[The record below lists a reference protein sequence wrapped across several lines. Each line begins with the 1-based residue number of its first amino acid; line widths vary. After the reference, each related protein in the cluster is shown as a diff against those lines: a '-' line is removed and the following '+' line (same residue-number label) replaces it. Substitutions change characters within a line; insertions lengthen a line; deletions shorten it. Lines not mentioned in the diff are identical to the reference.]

1 MLFRKTFTEEA
12 DIIKGCLRGDRKA
25 QRVLYDAYSGKFLAI
40 AIRYVKD
47 RDLAEDIMIE
57 GFMKIFDKLA
67 QFEGKGSF
75 EGWMKR
81 IIVTNALLTLR
92 NQRNLLMEVNQE
104 SESVA
109 NLTPYE
115 FTDMETADLLAM
127 IGELSVG
134 YRTVFNLYAIEGYSH
149 PEIADLLGIS
159 ENTSKSQ
166 LSRARAILK
175 QKLTDQNLK
184 ERSISG

>member
-1 MLFRKTFTEEA
+1 MFIRKTFTEEA
-12 DIIKGCLRGDRKA
+12 DIIKGCLKGERKA
-25 QRVLYDAYSGKFLAI
+25 QQALYDAYAGKFLAI

-57 GFMKIFDKLA
+57 GFMKIFEKLA

-81 IIVTNALLTLR
+81 IIVTKALLALR
-92 NQRNLLMEVNQE
+92 DNKSLIMEVNAD
-104 SESVA
+104 SESA
-109 NLTPYE
+109 FDRSGYE
-115 FTDMETADLLAM
+115 FTDMETADLMNM
-127 IGELSVG
+127 IQELSVG
-134 YRTVFNLYAIEGYSH
+134 YRTVFNLYAIEGFNH
-149 PEIADLLGIS
+149 LEIGELLGIS

-175 QKLTDQNLK
+175 QKIADQNLN
-184 ERSISG
+184 ERRING

>member
-1 MLFRKTFTEEA
+1 MFIRKTFTEEA
-12 DIIKGCLRGDRKA
+12 DIIKGCLQGDRKA
-25 QRVLYDAYSGKFLAI
+25 QRALYDAYSGKFLAI

-47 RDLAEDIMIE
+47 RDLAEDVMIE
-57 GFMKIFDKLA
+57 GFMKIFEKLA
-67 QFEGKGSF
+67 QYEGKGSF

-92 NQRNLLMEVNQE
+92 NQKNLLMEVNQE
-104 SESVA
+104 PEFTSSLV
-109 NLTPYE
+109 PYE
-115 FTDMETADLLAM
+115 FTDMETADLLEM
-127 IGELSVG
+127 IQQLSVG

-175 QKLTDQNLK
+175 QKVADQNLTK
-184 ERSISG
+184 SSING

>member
-25 QRVLYDAYSGKFLAI
+25 QQALYDAYSGKFLAI

-47 RDLAEDIMIE
+47 RELAEDVMIE
-57 GFMKIFDKLA
+57 GFMKIFEKLA

-92 NQRNLLMEVNQE
+92 NRKNLLMEVNQE
-104 SESVA
+104 PEITS
-109 NLTPYE
+109 NLMPFE
-115 FTDMETADLLAM
+115 FTDMETADLLEM
-127 IGELSVG
+127 IQQLSVG

-175 QKLTDQNLK
+175 QKLADQNLK
-184 ERSISG
+184 ERSING